1 MTTRDDWTERF
12 QQRFKNRETALH
24 APKAHPTPKPLKL
37 TPCEPPEGDV
47 LASVLEFLQLH
58 PQVGR
63 VWRQNTGA
71 GRFVYPDGRFS
82 QFMRFGFP
90 GCPDL
95 IGYMRGGRALYV
107 ETKALHG
114 RKKPDQVAFIEAA
127 LLDGCVAFFAS
138 SVSEAVD
145 ALREFGYSR
154 MT

>member
-12 QQRFKNRETALH
+12 KQRFENREV
-24 APKAHPTPKPLKL
+24 PPKPLKL
-37 TPCEPPEGDV
+37 TPYKPPESDV

-58 PQVGR
+58 PQVGK

-71 GRFVYPDGRFS
+71 GRFVYPDGSASRFL
-82 QFMRFGFP
+82 RFGFV
-90 GCPDL
+90 GCPD
-95 IGYMRGGRALYV
+95 IMGFMVDGRAIFC
-107 ETKALHG
+107 ETKAPGG

-127 LLDGCVAFFAS
+127 LAAGCVAFFAS